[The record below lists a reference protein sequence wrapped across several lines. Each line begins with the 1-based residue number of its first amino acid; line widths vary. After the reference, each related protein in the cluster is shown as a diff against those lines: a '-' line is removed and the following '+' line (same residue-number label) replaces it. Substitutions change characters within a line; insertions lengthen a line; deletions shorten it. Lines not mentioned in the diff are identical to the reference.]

1 MMHFDDISDDEI
13 RIIGDS
19 SAPKST
25 PAPKSAPMPAPT
37 FAKRKPSIF
46 RRWWFWAALIV
57 LLVVSLLTL
66 WSIISQRS
74 SAHHAVPEEQYDFVD
89 ATPAPIS
96 PTLENDAP
104 SNVLVRDTVINDVPL
119 CILTPVNAVPEL
131 MLGIPDTT
139 DESLVLGLQAA
150 DIRADNGGIVGAFV
164 LKGELLSRGVA
175 KKGFCAILDGKIQLG
190 MAQSTPL
197 FEEATDKDGY
207 FFRQYPLVSNGRMVE
222 NKPKNKA
229 VRHALCELEGRV
241 VVVSSLDNESFHD
254 FAQSLVDLGVQNA
267 IALVGADAY
276 GFFRAQETGFSS
288 WGTDVHR
295 WKDAENVNFVVW
307 KCL

>member
-1 MMHFDDISDDEI
+1 MSDYNDIKDNEI
-13 RIIGDS
+13 RIIGNAGQSVESPRKPTWWRWLLWTICILVWLILAFVVFYVLKGGSRPKHADTEAVVIE
-19 SAPKST
+19 SAPV
-25 PAPKSAPMPAPT
+25 APT
-37 FAKRKPSIF
+37 VEKNEP
-46 RRWWFWAALIV
+46 
-57 LLVVSLLTL
+57 
-66 WSIISQRS
+66 
-74 SAHHAVPEEQYDFVD
+74 
-89 ATPAPIS
+89 AT
-96 PTLENDAP
+96 
-104 SNVLVRDTVINDVPL
+104 VLVHDTVINDVPL

-131 MLGIPDTT
+131 SLGIPDTT

-190 MAQSTPL
+190 MAPSTPL
-197 FEEATDKDGY
+197 FEETTNQDGY

-267 IALVGADAY
+267 ISLVGADAY
-276 GFFRAQETGFSS
+276 GFFRNRETGFSS
-288 WGTDVHR
+288 WGTDVYR

-307 KCL
+307 RKCS

>member
-1 MMHFDDISDDEI
+1 MHFDDISDDEI

-19 SAPKST
+19 A
-25 PAPKSAPMPAPT
+25 APT
-37 FAKRKPSIF
+37 SSERKP
-46 RRWWFWAALIV
+46 RLYRQWWFWVALVV
-57 LLVVSLLTL
+57 LVVVSLLTL
-66 WSIISQRS
+66 WSIHSRRFLDS
-74 SAHHAVPEEQYDFVD
+74 YAAPKAGYDVIE
-89 ATPAPIS
+89 ATPAPVS
-96 PTLENDAP
+96 PTVEKNEPAT
-104 SNVLVRDTVINDVPL
+104 VMVHDTVINDVPL
-119 CILTPVNAVPEL
+119 RILIPVNVVPEL
-131 MLGIPDTT
+131 LLGIPDTT
-139 DESLVLGLQAA
+139 DENLVLGLQAA

-190 MAQSTPL
+190 MAPSTPL
-197 FEEATDKDGY
+197 FEEATDCDGY

-229 VRHALCELEGRV
+229 VRHARCELEGRV

-267 IALVGADAY
+267 ISLVGADAY
-276 GFFRAQETGFSS
+276 GFFRNQETGFSS

-307 KCL
+307 RKCS

>member
-13 RIIGDS
+13 RIIGN
-19 SAPKST
+19 SA
-25 PAPKSAPMPAPT
+25 APT
-37 FAKRKPSIF
+37 SSERKL
-46 RRWWFWAALIV
+46 RLYRHWWFWVALVV
-57 LLVVSLLTL
+57 LVVVSLLTL
-66 WSIISQRS
+66 WSIHSRRS
-74 SAHHAVPEEQYDFVD
+74 LDSYVAPEAGYDVIE
-89 ATPAPIS
+89 ATPEPVS
-96 PTLENDAP
+96 PTLDKDEPAD
-104 SNVLVRDTVINDVPL
+104 VLVSDTVINDVPL

-131 MLGIPDTT
+131 SLGIPDTT

-190 MAQSTPL
+190 MAPSTPL
-197 FEEATDKDGY
+197 FEETTNQDGY

-267 IALVGADAY
+267 ISLVGADAY
-276 GFFRAQETGFSS
+276 GFFRTRETGFSS

-295 WKDAENVNFVVW
+295 WKDAENVNFVLW
-307 KCL
+307 RKCS

>member
-1 MMHFDDISDDEI
+1 MSDYNDIKDNEI
-13 RIIGDS
+13 RIIGNAGQSVESPRKPTWWRWLLWTICILVWLILAFVVFYVLKGGSRPKHADTEAVVIE
-19 SAPKST
+19 SAPV
-25 PAPKSAPMPAPT
+25 APT
-37 FAKRKPSIF
+37 VEKNEP
-46 RRWWFWAALIV
+46 
-57 LLVVSLLTL
+57 
-66 WSIISQRS
+66 
-74 SAHHAVPEEQYDFVD
+74 
-89 ATPAPIS
+89 AT
-96 PTLENDAP
+96 
-104 SNVLVRDTVINDVPL
+104 VQVHDTVINDVPL

-131 MLGIPDTT
+131 SLGIPDTT

-190 MAQSTPL
+190 MAPSTPL
-197 FEEATDKDGY
+197 FEETTNQDGY

-267 IALVGADAY
+267 ISLVGADAY
-276 GFFRAQETGFSS
+276 GFFRTRETGFSS

-307 KCL
+307 RKCS

>member
-1 MMHFDDISDDEI
+1 MSDYNDIKDNEI
-13 RIIGDS
+13 RILGNIGQ
-19 SAPKST
+19 
-25 PAPKSAPMPAPT
+25 PMGPSRKPIWSRWLVWTICILVWLILAIVLFYVIKGGIRSKHLATEMVVEASEPVAPT
-37 FAKRKPSIF
+37 VMKSE
-46 RRWWFWAALIV
+46 AATV
-57 LLVVSLLTL
+57 LLCDS
-66 WSIISQRS
+66 
-74 SAHHAVPEEQYDFVD
+74 
-89 ATPAPIS
+89 
-96 PTLENDAP
+96 
-104 SNVLVRDTVINDVPL
+104 VINDVPL
-119 CILTPVNAVPEL
+119 RILTPVNAVPEL

-197 FEEATDKDGY
+197 FEEATNQDGY

-229 VRHALCELEGRV
+229 MRHALCELEGRV

-254 FAQSLVDLGVQNA
+254 FSQSLADLGVQNA
-267 IALVGADAY
+267 ISLSGADAY
-276 GFFRAQETGFSS
+276 GFARAQDSGFYS
-288 WGTDVHR
+288 WGADQER
-295 WKDAENVNFVVW
+295 WKDSKSVNFIIWRVNRQ
-307 KCL
+307 

>member
-1 MMHFDDISDDEI
+1 MSDYNDIKDNEI
-13 RIIGDS
+13 RILGN
-19 SAPKST
+19 AGQST
-25 PAPKSAPMPAPT
+25 VPPRNPVW
-37 FAKRKPSIF
+37 
-46 RRWWFWAALIV
+46 RRWWMWVICAIIW
-57 LLVVSLLTL
+57 LLL
-66 WSIISQRS
+66 
-74 SAHHAVPEEQYDFVD
+74 AFVILFVTKGGSRPRHYATD
-89 ATPAPIS
+89 VEATPLDPEPVAPTVMKS
-96 PTLENDAP
+96 EPAT
-104 SNVLVRDTVINDVPL
+104 VLIHDTVINDVPL
-119 CILTPVNAVPEL
+119 CILIPVNAVPEL
-131 MLGIPDTT
+131 SLGIPDTT

-190 MAQSTPL
+190 MAPSTPL
-197 FEEATDKDGY
+197 FEETTNQDGY

-267 IALVGADAY
+267 ISLVGADAY
-276 GFFRAQETGFSS
+276 GFFRTRETGFSS

-307 KCL
+307 RKYS

>member
-13 RIIGDS
+13 RIIGN
-19 SAPKST
+19 SA
-25 PAPKSAPMPAPT
+25 APT
-37 FAKRKPSIF
+37 SSERKP
-46 RRWWFWAALIV
+46 RLYRQWWFWVALIV
-57 LLVVSLLTL
+57 LVVVSLLTL
-66 WSIISQRS
+66 WSIHSRRS
-74 SAHHAVPEEQYDFVD
+74 LDSYAAPEAGYDVIE
-89 ATPAPIS
+89 ATPEPVS
-96 PTLENDAP
+96 PTLDKGEPAD
-104 SNVLVRDTVINDVPL
+104 VLVSDTVINDVPL

-131 MLGIPDTT
+131 SLGIPDTT

-190 MAQSTPL
+190 MAPSTQL
-197 FEEATDKDGY
+197 FEETTNQDGY

-267 IALVGADAY
+267 ISLVGADAY
-276 GFFRAQETGFSS
+276 GFFRTRESGFSS

-307 KCL
+307 RKCS

>member
-1 MMHFDDISDDEI
+1 MSDYNDIKDNEI
-13 RIIGDS
+13 RIIGNAGQSVESPRKPTWWRWLLWTICILVWLILAFVVFYVLKGGSRPKHADTEAVVIE
-19 SAPKST
+19 SAPV
-25 PAPKSAPMPAPT
+25 APT
-37 FAKRKPSIF
+37 VEKNEP
-46 RRWWFWAALIV
+46 
-57 LLVVSLLTL
+57 
-66 WSIISQRS
+66 
-74 SAHHAVPEEQYDFVD
+74 
-89 ATPAPIS
+89 AT
-96 PTLENDAP
+96 
-104 SNVLVRDTVINDVPL
+104 VLVHDTVINDVPL

-131 MLGIPDTT
+131 SLGIPDTT

-190 MAQSTPL
+190 MAPSTPL
-197 FEEATDKDGY
+197 FEETTNQDGY

-267 IALVGADAY
+267 ISLVGADAY
-276 GFFRAQETGFSS
+276 GFFRNRESGFSS
-288 WGTDVHR
+288 WGTDVYR

-307 KCL
+307 RKCS

>member
-1 MMHFDDISDDEI
+1 MSDYNDIKDNEI
-13 RIIGDS
+13 RIIGNAGQSVESPRKPTWWRWLLWTICILFWLILAFVVFYVLKGGSRPKHADTEAVVIE
-19 SAPKST
+19 SAPV
-25 PAPKSAPMPAPT
+25 APT
-37 FAKRKPSIF
+37 VEKNEP
-46 RRWWFWAALIV
+46 
-57 LLVVSLLTL
+57 
-66 WSIISQRS
+66 
-74 SAHHAVPEEQYDFVD
+74 
-89 ATPAPIS
+89 AT
-96 PTLENDAP
+96 
-104 SNVLVRDTVINDVPL
+104 VLVHDTVINDVPL

-131 MLGIPDTT
+131 SLGIPDTT

-190 MAQSTPL
+190 MAPSTPL
-197 FEEATDKDGY
+197 FEETTNQDGY

-267 IALVGADAY
+267 ISLVGADAY
-276 GFFRAQETGFSS
+276 GFFRTRESGFSS

-307 KCL
+307 RKCS

>member
-1 MMHFDDISDDEI
+1 MSDYNDIKDNEI
-13 RIIGDS
+13 RIIGNAGQSVESPRKPTWWRWLLWTICILFWLILAFVVFYVLKGGSRPKHADTEAVVIE
-19 SAPKST
+19 SAPV
-25 PAPKSAPMPAPT
+25 APT
-37 FAKRKPSIF
+37 VEKNEP
-46 RRWWFWAALIV
+46 
-57 LLVVSLLTL
+57 
-66 WSIISQRS
+66 
-74 SAHHAVPEEQYDFVD
+74 
-89 ATPAPIS
+89 AT
-96 PTLENDAP
+96 
-104 SNVLVRDTVINDVPL
+104 VLVHDTVINDVPL

-131 MLGIPDTT
+131 SLGIPDTT

-190 MAQSTPL
+190 MAPSTPL
-197 FEEATDKDGY
+197 FEETTNQDGY

-267 IALVGADAY
+267 ISLVGADAY
-276 GFFRAQETGFSS
+276 GFFRTRETGFSS

-295 WKDAENVNFVVW
+295 WKDAENVNFVMW
-307 KCL
+307 RKCS

>member
-1 MMHFDDISDDEI
+1 MSDYNDIKDNEI
-13 RIIGDS
+13 RIIGNAGQSVESPRKPTWWRWLLWTICILVWLILAFVVFYVLKGGSRPKHADTEAVVIE
-19 SAPKST
+19 SAPV
-25 PAPKSAPMPAPT
+25 APT
-37 FAKRKPSIF
+37 LDKD
-46 RRWWFWAALIV
+46 
-57 LLVVSLLTL
+57 
-66 WSIISQRS
+66 
-74 SAHHAVPEEQYDFVD
+74 E
-89 ATPAPIS
+89 PA
-96 PTLENDAP
+96 D
-104 SNVLVRDTVINDVPL
+104 VLVSDTVINDVPL

-131 MLGIPDTT
+131 SLGIPDTT

-190 MAQSTPL
+190 MAPSTPL
-197 FEEATDKDGY
+197 FEETTNQDGY

-267 IALVGADAY
+267 ISLVGADAY
-276 GFFRAQETGFSS
+276 GFFRTRETGFSS

-295 WKDAENVNFVVW
+295 WKDAENVNFVMW
-307 KCL
+307 RKCS